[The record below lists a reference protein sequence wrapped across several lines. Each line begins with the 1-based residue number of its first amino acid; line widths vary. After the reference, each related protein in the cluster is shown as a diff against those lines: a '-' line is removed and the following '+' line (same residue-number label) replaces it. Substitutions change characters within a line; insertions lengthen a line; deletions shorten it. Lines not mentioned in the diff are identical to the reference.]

1 MPICHSAKGW
11 QVRMRIDDRNLTG
24 LPAETGRTQDTQK
37 AGRENGYQPG
47 SGTSSGG
54 DQVELSSA
62 LGTLSRAMTA
72 LGSSRQS
79 QVSALT
85 AQFQGGNYR
94 PDSVA
99 TSRGMIAEALA
110 AGSN

>member
-1 MPICHSAKGW
+1 
-11 QVRMRIDDRNLTG
+11 MRIDDRNLTS
-24 LPAETGRTQDTQK
+24 LPADTGRTQDIQR
-37 AGRENGYQPG
+37 AGREDGYRPG
-47 SGTSSGG
+47 SGSSAGGG

-72 LGSSRQS
+72 YGSSRQS

-85 AQFQGGNYR
+85 AQYQSGNYR
-94 PDSVA
+94 PDSLA

-110 AGSN
+110 AGSS

>member
-1 MPICHSAKGW
+1 
-11 QVRMRIDDRNLTG
+11 MRIDNQNLTG
-24 LPAETGRTQDTQK
+24 LPVESGRTQDVQR
-37 AGRENGYQPG
+37 AGREDGYRAG
-47 SGTSSGG
+47 SGSAGGG

-72 LGSSRQS
+72 YGSGRQT

-85 AQFQGGNYR
+85 AQYQSGSYR
-94 PDSVA
+94 PDSLA